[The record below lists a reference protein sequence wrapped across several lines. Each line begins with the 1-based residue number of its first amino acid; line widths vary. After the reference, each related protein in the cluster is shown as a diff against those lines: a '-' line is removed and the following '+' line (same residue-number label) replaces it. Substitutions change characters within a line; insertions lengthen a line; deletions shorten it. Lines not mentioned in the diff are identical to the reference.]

1 MKKDHILSEKRL
13 FNNQENQPMDN
24 NSFFVHESSYVDEPC
39 EIGEGTKIWHFS
51 HIMKSAKIGNNCNIG
66 QNVVVS
72 PDVVLG
78 NNVKIQNNV
87 SVYTGVI
94 CEDDVFLGPSMVFTN
109 VVNPR
114 SHIIRRDQYQQTLV
128 KQGASIGANA
138 VIVCGNQIGKYSFI
152 GAGAV
157 ITKDVPD
164 YALVVG
170 NPGKIIGW
178 MCQCGIRLYFN
189 NHSSAKCTA
198 CGKEYVQISDTEIKE
213 NEDVMISSV
222 PLLDLKAQYATIRTK
237 VEPVLKEVV
246 ESQYFILGP
255 KVKELEERVAE
266 YSQAKYGVGVS
277 SGTDALLIALMALD
291 IEPGDEV
298 ITTPFSF
305 FATAGVISRLNATP
319 VFVDI
324 DNQTYNIDPG
334 KIEAAI
340 TAKTKAIIPVHLF
353 GQLADM
359 DPIVHIAAKHNIP
372 VIEDAAQAIGSEY
385 KDGRRAGSIG
395 RMGCFS
401 FFPSK
406 NLGGFG
412 DAGMVVTN
420 DSDLADKLNRLRVH
434 GSEPKY
440 YHKIIGGN
448 FRIDAL
454 QAAILNVK
462 LDFLDQWTE
471 GRQKNARDYI
481 TMFKERGLDKYL
493 TLPAIGENYRH
504 IFNQFVLRSPK
515 RDDLLK
521 HLREHKIGCE
531 IYYPVSL
538 SNQECFSYLNYKK
551 GDFPVTEKAAAEV
564 FAIPIYPEL
573 TSDQKNYV
581 VDTIEKFFV

>member
-1 MKKDHILSEKRL
+1 MGDT
-13 FNNQENQPMDN
+13 NY
-24 NSFFVHESSYVDEPC
+24 FVHESSYIDTPC

-51 HIMKSAKIGNNCNIG
+51 HIMKNAKIGKNCNIG
-66 QNVVVS
+66 QNVVIS
-72 PDVVLG
+72 PDVILG
-78 NNVKIQNNV
+78 ENVKIQNNV

-114 SHIIRRDQYQQTLV
+114 SHVIRKDQYLRTLV
-128 KQGASIGANA
+128 KKGASIGANA
-138 VIVCGNQIGKYSFI
+138 VIVCGNDIGKFAFI

-170 NPGKIIGW
+170 NPGRIVGW
-178 MCQCGIRLYFN
+178 MCHCGIRLNFQDG
-189 NHSSAKCTA
+189 SEVKCTA
-198 CGKEYVQISDTEIKE
+198 CGKEYKMISDKEIHEKDTTE
-213 NEDVMISSV
+213 VTTV
-222 PLLDLKAQYATIRTK
+222 PLLDLKAQYATIK
-237 VEPVLKEVV
+237 HAIEPVIKEVV

-255 KVKELEERVAE
+255 KVKELEDKIAA
-266 YSQAKYGVGVS
+266 YSQCQHAVGVS

-291 IEPGDEV
+291 LKAGDEV

-305 FATAGVISRLNATP
+305 FATAGVIARLNVKP

-324 DNQTYNIDPG
+324 EEDTYNLDPQ

-340 TAKTKAIIPVHLF
+340 TNKTKAIIPVHLF
-353 GQLADM
+353 GQMADM
-359 DPIVHIAAKHNIP
+359 DPIMKIALKHNLT
-372 VIEDAAQAIGSEY
+372 VIEDAAQAIGSE
-385 KDGRRAGSIG
+385 DDQGRRAGSIG
-395 RMGCFS
+395 HMGCFS

-420 DSDLADKLNRLRVH
+420 DQELASKLVKLRVH

-440 YHKIIGGN
+440 YHQIIGGN

-454 QAAILNVK
+454 QAAILTVK

-471 GRQKNARDYI
+471 ARQKNASEY
-481 TMFKERGLDKYL
+481 MKKLKEQKLHEVLGLPIIKK
-493 TLPAIGENYRH
+493 GYRH
-504 IFNQFVLRSPK
+504 IFNQFVLRSSK
-515 RDDLLK
+515 RDSLIQY
-521 HLREHKIGCE
+521 LRDHKIGCE

-538 SNQECFSYLNYKK
+538 SNQECFSYLNYKE
-551 GDFPVTEKAAAEV
+551 GNFPVAEKAADEV

-573 TSDQKNYV
+573 TEAQKNYII
-581 VDTIEKFFV
+581 DTIANFYNA